1 MRKLFRSI
9 LKRFKGVSK
18 YNRYDSVNP
27 ALMTKRDLS
36 SMCGELYVAKQ
47 WGKDYCKVQMF
58 KHQWDF
64 SLYTDNYEDTFHFEY
79 KQDADAFRNKFKK
92 YADM

>member
-1 MRKLFRSI
+1 MTPLEIFEYKKRWQRVGGYDVRLHSDLRSQG
-9 LKRFKGVSK
+9 L
-18 YNRYDSVNP
+18 
-27 ALMTKRDLS
+27 
-36 SMCGELYVAKQ
+36 
-47 WGKDYCKVQMF
+47 DYCKIQMF

-64 SLYTDNYEDTFHFEY
+64 SQYTDNYEDTFHFEY